1 MRAEAA
7 TSRLLRVSTRR
18 RGWARH
24 VEATAVHTGRHR
36 VEQTAASTGCSWAR
50 GAEGGRHTWRQLL
63 VGTSRWQMR
72 AEAATSRLLLVW
84 LRRSGWASCYV
95 EAVARVPAALRA
107 GGTRGGSCLWAP
119 AGGKC
124 EPRLLRRG
132 CCAYARGAV
141 GWRDAWRQ
149 LLLGTSRWQMGAEA
163 ATSRLRLVC
172 TRAVV
177 GRDTLRLLRCAPARI
192 ERSRQ
197 RRRGCWSC
205 ARGAVGGRNSWRAAA
220 CGHQQVAKGEPRR
233 LRRGCCSCACGDVEG
248 RDTLRL
254 LLCAHAGIERS
265 RRRRRGCCSCACG
278 DLAARDDG
286 GVRGGS
292 GPIDRQ
298 VDDHALKQALARAVA
313 SWGGGRDTESTR
325 RGTRIQ
331 VGGLIR
337 ASMDGRQRK
346 YRSGQ
351 ANIGVVAM

>member
-7 TSRLLRVSTRR
+7 TPRLLRVCTRRRGMARRVEAAAFGHQQVANGRRGCYVEAAARVHAR

-24 VEATAVHTGRHR
+24 VEAAAVRTCTHR
-36 VEQTAASTGCSWAR
+36 AEQAAAAR
-50 GAEGGRHTWRQLL
+50 LLVVCTRRGGRARL
-63 VGTSRWQMR
+63 VEGR
-72 AEAATSRLLLVW
+72 
-84 LRRSGWASCYV
+84 
-95 EAVARVPAALRA
+95 
-107 GGTRGGSCLWAP
+107 CLWAP

-124 EPRLLRRG
+124 EPRR
-132 CCAYARGAV
+132 
-141 GWRDAWRQ
+141 
-149 LLLGTSRWQMGAEA
+149 
-163 ATSRLRLVC
+163 
-172 TRAVV
+172 
-177 GRDTLRLLRCAPARI
+177 P
-192 ERSRQ
+192 
-197 RRRGCWSC
+197 
-205 ARGAVGGRNSWRAAA
+205 
-220 CGHQQVAKGEPRR
+220 
-233 LRRGCCSCACGDVEG
+233 RRGCCSCACGDVEG